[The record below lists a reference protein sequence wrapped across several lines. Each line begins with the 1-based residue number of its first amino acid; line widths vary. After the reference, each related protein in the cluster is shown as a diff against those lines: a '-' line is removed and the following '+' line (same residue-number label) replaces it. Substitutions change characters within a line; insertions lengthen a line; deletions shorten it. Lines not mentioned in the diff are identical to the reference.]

1 MPSGSNTIRAAFAKL
16 TLTHTYLP
24 TYLHAVYAVVCHCM
38 PACGSTRE
46 RRLQSSAEDTECD
59 TLQFRRSML
68 SLIRVCTD
76 FERQQEQQYQQWQQ
90 WQQWQQRQQHLPQGG
105 FAAAAAAASAAPGA
119 VTTVVFLLQY
129 L

>member
-1 MPSGSNTIRAAFAKL
+1 MQKSMPSGSNAIRAAFAKL
-16 TLTHTYLP
+16 TLTP
-24 TYLHAVYAVVCHCM
+24 TYLHAVYAVVCHCV
-38 PACGSTRE
+38 PACRSISE

-76 FERQQEQQYQQWQQ
+76 FERQQEQQYQQWQR
-90 WQQWQQRQQHLPQGG
+90 WQQHLPQGG
-105 FAAAAAAASAAPGA
+105 FTAAAAAPAAARA
-119 VTTVVFLLQY
+119 VTTVEFLLQY